1 MKKSLLISGL
11 IALLAVILFIMVGCG
26 PVKHTNV
33 YRSPRPHPHYR
44 QPRTYVQFDHFWFN
58 NRPFIQPRVIVVQPR
73 QPRVQ
78 PRQPRQP
85 IRRGKR

>member
-1 MKKSLLISGL
+1 MKQKSLLVAGL
-11 IALLAVILFIMVGCG
+11 FAILILILFAMVGCG
-26 PVKHTNV
+26 PVKHTKARYS
-33 YRSPRPHPHYR
+33 YRPIHR

-58 NRPFIQPRVIVVQPR
+58 NRPFIQPRVIVLQPR

>member
-1 MKKSLLISGL
+1 MKQKSLLVSAL
-11 IALLAVILFIMVGCG
+11 VALLAIILFAMVGCG

-33 YRSPRPHPHYR
+33 YRSPRPHYR

>member
-1 MKKSLLISGL
+1 MKRSLSISGL
-11 IALLAVILFIMVGCG
+11 ITLLAIILFIMVGCG
-26 PVKHTNV
+26 PVH
-33 YRSPRPHPHYR
+33 YSYRPHHR

-73 QPRVQ
+73 QPR
-78 PRQPRQP
+78 QP

>member
-1 MKKSLLISGL
+1 MKQKSLLVSAL
-11 IALLAVILFIMVGCG
+11 VALLAIILFAMVGCG
-26 PVKHTNV
+26 PVKHVNV
-33 YRSPRPHPHYR
+33 HRSPRPHYR

-58 NRPFIQPRVIVVQPR
+58 NRPFIQPRVIVI
-73 QPRVQ
+73 Q

>member
-26 PVKHTNV
+26 PVKHVNV
-33 YRSPRPHPHYR
+33 HRSHRPQYR
-44 QPRTYVQFDHFWFN
+44 QPRTYVQFDHYWFN
-58 NRPFIQPRVIVVQPR
+58 NRPYIQPRVITI
-73 QPRVQ
+73 Q

-85 IRRGKR
+85 INRQRGKR

>member
-26 PVKHTNV
+26 PVKHANV
-33 YRSPRPHPHYR
+33 HRSYRPQYR
-44 QPRTYVQFDHFWFN
+44 QPRTYVQFDHYWFN
-58 NRPFIQPRVIVVQPR
+58 NRPYIQPRVITI
-73 QPRVQ
+73 Q

-85 IRRGKR
+85 INRQRGKR

>member
-1 MKKSLLISGL
+1 MKQKSLLVITL
-11 IALLAVILFIMVGCG
+11 VALLSIILFAMVGCG
-26 PVKHTNV
+26 PVH
-33 YRSPRPHPHYR
+33 YSYRPHHR

-58 NRPFIQPRVIVVQPR
+58 NRPFIQPRVIMI
-73 QPRVQ
+73 Q